1 MVTCFALQ
9 LCVDRMVQ
17 HQVHQMMIQ
26 MMIQVMNQV
35 MNEKMIKSNVVFHQ
49 NKKYKFYLSTDDG
62 VIEDNS
68 EVFQDFCD
76 FLEETFEIDCI
87 DIDDWPENL
96 QLFSIENVD
105 DIDNTDNQIEC
116 GDDFGDVFENCNL
129 QSDDPNDYTVYFV
142 FKTDNDDD
150 DENYGADAKKNERN
164 EQVS

>member
-1 MVTCFALQ
+1 MCFHYHCCFYFMCIWQDGAAPDPPGDESGDESSVEREDDQ
-9 LCVDRMVQ
+9 IKCV
-17 HQVHQMMIQ
+17 I
-26 MMIQVMNQV
+26 
-35 MNEKMIKSNVVFHQ
+35 FHQ
-49 NKKYKFYLSTDDG
+49 NKKYKVYLSTNDG

-105 DIDNTDNQIEC
+105 DIDNEENQIEC
-116 GDDFGDVFENCNL
+116 GDDFGDVFENFDND
-129 QSDDPNDYTVYFV
+129 SDDPKNYTFYFV

-150 DENYGADAKKNERN
+150 ETYGSDEKKNEKN
-164 EQVS
+164 ERV